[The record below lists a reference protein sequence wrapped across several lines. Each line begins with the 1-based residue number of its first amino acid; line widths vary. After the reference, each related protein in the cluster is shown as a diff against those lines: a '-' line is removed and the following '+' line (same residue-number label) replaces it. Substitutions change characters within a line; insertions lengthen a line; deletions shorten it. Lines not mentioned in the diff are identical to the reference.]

1 MYRKVKSIL
10 VREGIRQKE
19 LAAEIG
25 VLPATVSG
33 VLNGHHNSR
42 HIKEFIARKL
52 NMDFEKLWG
61 RAA

>member
-1 MYRKVKSIL
+1 MYRNVKAIL
-10 VREGIRQKE
+10 VRKGIRQKQ

-42 HIKEFIARKL
+42 HIKDAIAKKL

-61 RAA
+61 KAV